1 MAKRKKSPAKKS
13 PAKTP
18 THYAYDDG
26 DCYGVR
32 KAWNAAMAY
41 AKGVCAKY
49 AKVDLQTAKKLREL
63 AIECAPDGWAIGAK
77 LKPTINSGSLGGYA
91 IECEG
96 IVLHVFEHPT
106 SPGIRIL
113 VPREGGV
120 CKNLGIQAAGSKF
133 ALTGMWGKAITA
145 DRAAKVARDKAKV
158 AKKAPAKAAKAAVVA
173 EVIADAPVADRMGN
187 LREILAMFP
196 EATLAEAMGLLDA

>member
-1 MAKRKKSPAKKS
+1 MAHAKDAIA
-13 PAKTP
+13 P
-18 THYAYDDG
+18 
-26 DCYGVR
+26 
-32 KAWNAAMAY
+32 
-41 AKGVCAKY
+41 Y
-49 AKVDLQTAKKLREL
+49 AKVDIQTAKKLREL

-96 IVLHVFEHPT
+96 IKLHVFEHPT
-106 SPGIRIL
+106 SPGLRIL

-120 CKNLGIQAAGSKF
+120 CKNLGIQAAGLKF
-133 ALTGMWGKAITA
+133 ALTGVWGKAITA

-158 AKKAPAKAAKAAVVA
+158 AKKAPAKAAKAAKAAVVA